1 MFQAFLLN
9 IRGKSDEYFV
19 KEVLTDS
26 EYAVIVKHY
35 TKDPVLGLLYY
46 ALCGSDPDAF
56 VFGDEKIDD
65 DEVIKRLLKCI
76 GKRVDKAE
84 AISCQRIAKDMNSSG
99 SQRIAAC
106 ASCCETIF
114 DCGDRKTTIVDAG
127 PVDKLPDVFKMSK
140 EAVYVL
146 LQKPAD
152 LVQRHV
158 MALEWPESENSA
170 DSDRCFYYLNPD
182 LVPEPGVNVVLCK
195 RCHSD
200 PKSTFS
206 ICAGHDYGRYGNL
219 PRNLTPTTL
228 NAIVPVR
235 IFHTDIEIRSNHA
248 SGHSIAFPSDG
259 SRSVAD
265 ALPQIGQ
272 ERRPHVTFLGKKD
285 EWRKSAKRYRGV
297 YSIDAYAA
305 SSYLQVWT
313 GLKNPFFNDIQ
324 VDYTK
329 LRTEDI
335 EAERSIVEDAATVN
349 ADDDTKEM
357 ADQVCNQFIER
368 YMMSLF
374 DYFCVRWTK
383 LKMKLILICHV

>member
-1 MFQAFLLN
+1 MLN

-158 MALEWPESENSA
+158 MALEWPKYCRSYHFSLLSA
-170 DSDRCFYYLNPD
+170 RTHTS
-182 LVPEPGVNVVLCK
+182 
-195 RCHSD
+195 
-200 PKSTFS
+200 FS
-206 ICAGHDYGRYGNL
+206 ILYQKNIPSPDFRKFPLHLPFENL
-219 PRNLTPTTL
+219 PT
-228 NAIVPVR
+228 
-235 IFHTDIEIRSNHA
+235 
-248 SGHSIAFPSDG
+248 
-259 SRSVAD
+259 
-265 ALPQIGQ
+265 
-272 ERRPHVTFLGKKD
+272 
-285 EWRKSAKRYRGV
+285 
-297 YSIDAYAA
+297 
-305 SSYLQVWT
+305 
-313 GLKNPFFNDIQ
+313 
-324 VDYTK
+324 
-329 LRTEDI
+329 
-335 EAERSIVEDAATVN
+335 
-349 ADDDTKEM
+349 
-357 ADQVCNQFIER
+357 
-368 YMMSLF
+368 
-374 DYFCVRWTK
+374 
-383 LKMKLILICHV
+383 